1 MSGYTFAGSVIDPS
15 KDPNA
20 TSGPHVDIRIIPRY
34 GENSGQRI
42 DPALRPGLLNRVFV
56 GSGDNRRSLTSYPL
70 TSPYGPRDTGIPG
83 ASKFHKGHDY
93 GVDVGEELY
102 VLGGTNYRTDGSA
115 GLISVEDD
123 AGNPYDFEFYHTALA
138 PGSPEQAITPQR
150 VEAKT
155 RAKSYSEMSGAEIN
169 AKYDELRGGD
179 IAVAETEGMKMH
191 KAIFGKP

>member
-1 MSGYTFAGSVIDPS
+1 MSGYTFAGSIIDPS
-15 KDPNA
+15 RDTDA

-93 GVDVGEELY
+93 GIDVGEEIY
-102 VLGGTNYRTDGSA
+102 VQGGDKYWSENGVGIVS
-115 GLISVEDD
+115 LSDD
-123 AGNPYDFEFYHTALA
+123 EGNPYELEFYHTDVAS
-138 PGSPEQAITPQR
+138 GSPEQAVTPQR

-179 IAVAETEGMKMH
+179 IAVAETEGIKMH